1 MVKKKAKAEKA
12 VVVAGVAAVATAP
25 VVKVT
30 KKEPYSLYA
39 WFAYI
44 DKEGFK
50 VKSEYRSEGDSVDEL
65 LENLKDFPVGVNR
78 LVNVLVKHGDKELER
93 ALAPHKA
100 RSILEKKNVADFN
113 AVFRGL

>member
-1 MVKKKAKAEKA
+1 MVKKKKETVEAAE
-12 VVVAGVAAVATAP
+12 P
-25 VVKVT
+25 VVKVE
-30 KKEPYSLYA
+30 KKIGWSLYA

-50 VKSEYRSEGDSVDEL
+50 VKSEYKSEGDSVGEL
-65 LENLKDFPVGVNR
+65 LANLKDFPAGVNR
-78 LVNVLVKHGDKELER
+78 LVHVVVKHGESEFEK

-113 AVFRGL
+113 DAFRGL